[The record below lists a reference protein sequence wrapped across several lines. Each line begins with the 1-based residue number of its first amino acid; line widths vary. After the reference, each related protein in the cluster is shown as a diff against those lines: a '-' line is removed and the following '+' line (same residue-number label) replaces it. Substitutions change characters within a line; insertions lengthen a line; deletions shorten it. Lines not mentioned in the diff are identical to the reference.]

1 MKVKKRNGELED
13 FSAEKLNEVV
23 VWACKDL
30 EANPSDIVMNA
41 KLQLYNGIKT
51 SKIHEVLINSSANLI
66 NIKNSD
72 YQWSTSRLLSF
83 FTRKQLFDVFKDED
97 MPSIEEVFDKNVKLG
112 FYDPQIIKKFTE
124 DELEQIEGI
133 INHSN
138 DNLLTYASYKK
149 MLDSYVVKNRVTGY
163 TYETPQY
170 SFIVIA
176 MTLENTVEGIR
187 NLYNS
192 LVNKSI
198 SFPTPIMAGVRTNSK
213 QYASCVLIDSG
224 DDLDS
229 IYASA
234 HAIGRFVSRK
244 AGIGLNFGRWRAL
257 GSSIRKGE
265 VFHTGV
271 IPFLRLMQSSVKS
284 CSQGGVRDGSAT
296 TNYPIWH
303 PEVSDLLVLKNN
315 KGTDDNRVKNLDYS
329 VQLTGFF
336 LKRMLKNEKI
346 SLFSTS
352 DAPELI
358 ELWGLP
364 EFDEVYLKYEA
375 NKKVKRTEVDGQELL
390 LSIATERLNTGRLYI
405 SFIDNVNATNQF
417 KEKINMTNL
426 CLVGT
431 DRVVTNEGYLKAEDL
446 YNLNKPLTYFDGNKA
461 VEGSEMKLREE
472 NVDVY
477 KVTLENGLEH
487 TITDYH
493 SLPILTDRN
502 KIIKTPLKDLKIGDK
517 IAIQVNKG
525 IFGNKSMEDE
535 AFLLGLY
542 QSDGTQTE
550 KDIMIDVWENDF
562 DLLDEIKERFD
573 RVHYKYGCDKIEATN
588 QTGNTKKY
596 KNVNPSNF
604 HDCTVAFS
612 KVKKK
617 RLASRTLKKSLSFE
631 KGYIPKWIWESDEK
645 TQWQYVR
652 GLMYAD
658 GSANISKGK
667 GDPIYISYVDINED
681 FCKELQILF
690 NNLGLQSSIRVLREA
705 GKRLLPDGKG
715 GQKYYNCKKI
725 YRLLIG
731 NKNSAKELEKNTQ
744 FLSRKGVVLEDKV
757 YRDNSKKA
765 YKILSIDYVGK
776 EDVYCPTIFTTDHI
790 FISNGFK
797 TFNCVE
803 ICEPTSPIKDV
814 NSDEGEIALCNLGGL
829 NLGSLKGRDT
839 FHLMEKPLRD
849 IVRALD
855 TVIDIQ
861 EYPVKAAEKQLKRR
875 SIGVGVTNFAYWM
888 AKNGLK
894 YEDEEALPLID
905 ELFEHFQ
912 YYLIKASMELAKE
925 RGACEWFDKTKY
937 AQGIMPFDNVNEEVK
952 KLTERPLTLDWN
964 WLREE
969 VKTHGMRNS
978 VLSAQMPVE
987 SSSMVNNSTN
997 GIEPP
1002 RELVTVKTNKS
1013 GASTIMV
1020 VPEGKKLASKYTLA
1034 WDIRDN
1040 SCVNKITAVIQ
1051 KWLDQAISVNHYY
1064 NPTLFEGNQI
1074 PAKVIIKDIVEFY
1087 KLGGK
1092 NLYYANTLDAIEVET
1107 EDCESCKL

>member
-23 VWACKDL
+23 MWACKDL

-51 SKIHEVLINSSANLI
+51 SKIHEVLVNSSANLI

-83 FTRKQLFDVFKDED
+83 FTRKQLFGVFKDED
-97 MPSIEEVFDKNVKLG
+97 MPSIKEVFNNNVKLG
-112 FYDPQIIKKFTE
+112 FYDPEIIKKFTK

-133 INHSN
+133 IDHSN

-149 MLDSYVVKNRVTGY
+149 MLDSYIVKNRVTGY
-163 TYETPQY
+163 VYETPQY

-176 MTLENTVEGIR
+176 MTLESTVEGVR

-192 LVNKSI
+192 LVDKSI

-224 DDLDS
+224 DDLES

-257 GSSIRKGE
+257 GSSIRNGE

-271 IPFLRLMQSSVKS
+271 IPFLKLMQSAVKS

-352 DAPELI
+352 DAPGLI
-358 ELWGLP
+358 DVWGLP
-364 EFDEVYLKYEA
+364 EFHELYLKYEA
-375 NKKVKRTEVDGQELL
+375 DKKVKRTEIDGQELL

-405 SFIDNVNATNQF
+405 SFIDNVNSTNQF
-417 KEKINMTNL
+417 KERITMSNL
-426 CLVGT
+426 CQEISLVT
-431 DRVVTNEGYLKAEDL
+431 E
-446 YNLNKPLTYFDGNKA
+446 P
-461 VEGSEMKLREE
+461 
-472 NVDVY
+472 
-477 KVTLENGLEH
+477 
-487 TITDYH
+487 IT
-493 SLPILTDRN
+493 
-502 KIIKTPLKDLKIGDK
+502 
-517 IAIQVNKG
+517 
-525 IFGNKSMEDE
+525 
-535 AFLLGLY
+535 
-542 QSDGTQTE
+542 
-550 KDIMIDVWENDF
+550 
-562 DLLDEIKERFD
+562 
-573 RVHYKYGCDKIEATN
+573 
-588 QTGNTKKY
+588 
-596 KNVNPSNF
+596 
-604 HDCTVAFS
+604 
-612 KVKKK
+612 
-617 RLASRTLKKSLSFE
+617 
-631 KGYIPKWIWESDEK
+631 
-645 TQWQYVR
+645 
-652 GLMYAD
+652 
-658 GSANISKGK
+658 
-667 GDPIYISYVDINED
+667 
-681 FCKELQILF
+681 
-690 NNLGLQSSIRVLREA
+690 
-705 GKRLLPDGKG
+705 
-715 GQKYYNCKKI
+715 
-725 YRLLIG
+725 
-731 NKNSAKELEKNTQ
+731 
-744 FLSRKGVVLEDKV
+744 
-757 YRDNSKKA
+757 
-765 YKILSIDYVGK
+765 
-776 EDVYCPTIFTTDHI
+776 
-790 FISNGFK
+790 
-797 TFNCVE
+797 
-803 ICEPTSPIKDV
+803 DV

-829 NLGSLKGRDT
+829 NLGLLKGRET

-888 AKNGLK
+888 AKNGLS
-894 YEDEEALPLID
+894 YEDEKALPLID

-925 RGACEWFDKTKY
+925 RGACEWFGKTLY
-937 AQGIMPFDNVNEEVK
+937 SEGVMPFDNINDEVK
-952 KLTERPLTLDWN
+952 RLVDRPLTLDWD
-964 WLREE
+964 WLREQ
-969 VKTHGMRNS
+969 VKMYGMRNS

-1013 GASTIMV
+1013 GASTVMV
-1020 VPEGKKLASKYTLA
+1020 VPEAKKLASKYTLS
-1034 WDIRDN
+1034 WDITDN
-1040 SCVNKITAVIQ
+1040 SSINKIVAVIQ

-1092 NLYYANTLDAIEVET
+1092 NLYYANTLDAIEVEV

>member
-23 VWACKDL
+23 MWACKDL

-51 SKIHEVLINSSANLI
+51 SKIHEVLVNSSANLI

-83 FTRKQLFDVFKDED
+83 FTRKQLFGVFKDED
-97 MPSIEEVFDKNVKLG
+97 MPSIKEVFRKNVKLG

-124 DELEQIEGI
+124 SELEQIEKVV
-133 INHSN
+133 NHSN

-163 TYETPQY
+163 VYETPQY

-176 MTLENTVEGIR
+176 MTLENTVEGVK
-187 NLYNS
+187 NLYES

-224 DDLDS
+224 DDLES

-257 GSSIRKGE
+257 GSSIRNGE

-271 IPFLRLMQSSVKS
+271 IPFLKLMQSSVKS

-315 KGTDDNRVKNLDYS
+315 KGTDDNRVKNLDYC

-364 EFDEVYLKYEA
+364 EFDEAYLKYEA
-375 NKKVKRTEVDGQELL
+375 DKKVKRVEVDGQELL

-417 KEKINMTNL
+417 KCKINMTNL
-426 CLVGT
+426 C
-431 DRVVTNEGYLKAEDL
+431 
-446 YNLNKPLTYFDGNKA
+446 
-461 VEGSEMKLREE
+461 
-472 NVDVY
+472 
-477 KVTLENGLEH
+477 
-487 TITDYH
+487 
-493 SLPILTDRN
+493 
-502 KIIKTPLKDLKIGDK
+502 
-517 IAIQVNKG
+517 
-525 IFGNKSMEDE
+525 
-535 AFLLGLY
+535 
-542 QSDGTQTE
+542 
-550 KDIMIDVWENDF
+550 
-562 DLLDEIKERFD
+562 
-573 RVHYKYGCDKIEATN
+573 
-588 QTGNTKKY
+588 
-596 KNVNPSNF
+596 
-604 HDCTVAFS
+604 
-612 KVKKK
+612 
-617 RLASRTLKKSLSFE
+617 
-631 KGYIPKWIWESDEK
+631 
-645 TQWQYVR
+645 
-652 GLMYAD
+652 
-658 GSANISKGK
+658 
-667 GDPIYISYVDINED
+667 
-681 FCKELQILF
+681 
-690 NNLGLQSSIRVLREA
+690 
-705 GKRLLPDGKG
+705 
-715 GQKYYNCKKI
+715 
-725 YRLLIG
+725 
-731 NKNSAKELEKNTQ
+731 
-744 FLSRKGVVLEDKV
+744 
-757 YRDNSKKA
+757 
-765 YKILSIDYVGK
+765 
-776 EDVYCPTIFTTDHI
+776 
-790 FISNGFK
+790 
-797 TFNCVE
+797 VE
-803 ICEPTSPIKDV
+803 ITEPTTPITDV

-829 NLGSLKGRDT
+829 NLGILKGRDT

-855 TVIDIQ
+855 TVIEIQ

-925 RGACEWFDKTKY
+925 RGACEWFNKTKY
-937 AQGIMPFDNVNEEVK
+937 AEGVMPFDNINEEAKNLVK
-952 KLTERPLTLDWN
+952 RPLTLDWD
-964 WLREE
+964 WLREQ
-969 VKTHGMRNS
+969 VKLYGMRNS

-987 SSSMVNNSTN
+987 SSSMVTNSTN
-997 GIEPP
+997 GLEAP

-1013 GASTIMV
+1013 GASTVMV

-1034 WDIRDN
+1034 WDIVDN
-1040 SCVNKITAVIQ
+1040 SCINKIVSVVQ
-1051 KWLDQAISVNHYY
+1051 KYLDQAISVNHYY

-1092 NLYYANTLDAIEVET
+1092 NLYYANTLDAIEIEV

>member
-23 VWACKDL
+23 MWACKDL

-51 SKIHEVLINSSANLI
+51 SKIHEVLVNSSANLI

-83 FTRKQLFDVFKDED
+83 FTRKQLFGVFKDED
-97 MPSIEEVFDKNVKLG
+97 MPSIKEVFRKNVKLG
-112 FYDPQIIKKFTE
+112 FYDPQIIKKFTD
-124 DELEQIEGI
+124 DELEQIEKI
-133 INHSN
+133 VNHSN

-163 TYETPQY
+163 IYETPQY
-170 SFIVIA
+170 SFIIIA
-176 MTLENTVEGIR
+176 MTLENTVEGVR
-187 NLYNS
+187 NLYES
-192 LVNKSI
+192 LVNKLI

-224 DDLDS
+224 DDLES

-271 IPFLRLMQSSVKS
+271 IPFLRLTQSAVKS

-296 TNYPIWH
+296 TNFPIWH
-303 PEVSDLLVLKNN
+303 PEISDLLVLKNN
-315 KGTDDNRVKNLDYS
+315 KGTDDNRVKNLDYC

-375 NKKVKRTEVDGQELL
+375 DKKVKRIEVDGQELL

-417 KEKINMTNL
+417 KCKINMTNL
-426 CLVGT
+426 C
-431 DRVVTNEGYLKAEDL
+431 
-446 YNLNKPLTYFDGNKA
+446 
-461 VEGSEMKLREE
+461 
-472 NVDVY
+472 
-477 KVTLENGLEH
+477 
-487 TITDYH
+487 
-493 SLPILTDRN
+493 
-502 KIIKTPLKDLKIGDK
+502 
-517 IAIQVNKG
+517 
-525 IFGNKSMEDE
+525 
-535 AFLLGLY
+535 
-542 QSDGTQTE
+542 
-550 KDIMIDVWENDF
+550 
-562 DLLDEIKERFD
+562 
-573 RVHYKYGCDKIEATN
+573 
-588 QTGNTKKY
+588 
-596 KNVNPSNF
+596 
-604 HDCTVAFS
+604 
-612 KVKKK
+612 
-617 RLASRTLKKSLSFE
+617 
-631 KGYIPKWIWESDEK
+631 
-645 TQWQYVR
+645 
-652 GLMYAD
+652 
-658 GSANISKGK
+658 
-667 GDPIYISYVDINED
+667 
-681 FCKELQILF
+681 
-690 NNLGLQSSIRVLREA
+690 
-705 GKRLLPDGKG
+705 
-715 GQKYYNCKKI
+715 
-725 YRLLIG
+725 
-731 NKNSAKELEKNTQ
+731 
-744 FLSRKGVVLEDKV
+744 
-757 YRDNSKKA
+757 
-765 YKILSIDYVGK
+765 
-776 EDVYCPTIFTTDHI
+776 
-790 FISNGFK
+790 
-797 TFNCVE
+797 VE
-803 ICEPTSPIKDV
+803 ITEPTTPFTDV
-814 NSDEGEIALCNLGGL
+814 NSEEGEIALCNLGGL
-829 NLGSLKGRDT
+829 NLGILKGRDT
-839 FHLMEKPLRD
+839 FHLIEKPLRD

-855 TVIDIQ
+855 TVVEIQ

-925 RGACEWFDKTKY
+925 RGACEWFNKTKY
-937 AQGIMPFDNVNEEVK
+937 AEGVMPFDNINEEVK
-952 KLTERPLTLDWN
+952 NLVKRPLTLDWD
-964 WLREE
+964 WLREQ
-969 VKTHGMRNS
+969 VKLHGMRNS

-987 SSSMVNNSTN
+987 SSSMVTNSTN
-997 GIEPP
+997 GLEAP

-1013 GASTIMV
+1013 GASTVMV

-1034 WDIRDN
+1034 WDIVDN
-1040 SCVNKITAVIQ
+1040 SCINKIVSVVQ
-1051 KWLDQAISVNHYY
+1051 KYLDQAISVNHYY

-1092 NLYYANTLDAIEVET
+1092 NLYYANTLDAIEIEV

>member
-23 VWACKDL
+23 MWACKDL

-51 SKIHEVLINSSANLI
+51 SKIHEVLVNSSANLI

-83 FTRKQLFDVFKDED
+83 FTRKQLFGVFKDED
-97 MPSIEEVFDKNVKLG
+97 MPSIKEVFRKNVKLG
-112 FYDPQIIKKFTE
+112 FYDPQIIKKFTD
-124 DELEQIEGI
+124 DELEQIEKI
-133 INHSN
+133 VNHSN

-163 TYETPQY
+163 IYETPQY
-170 SFIVIA
+170 SFIIIA
-176 MTLENTVEGIR
+176 MTLENTVEGVR
-187 NLYNS
+187 NLYES
-192 LVNKSI
+192 LVNKFI

-224 DDLDS
+224 DDLES

-271 IPFLRLMQSSVKS
+271 IPFLRLTQSAVKS

-296 TNYPIWH
+296 TNFPIWH
-303 PEVSDLLVLKNN
+303 PEISDLLVLKNN
-315 KGTDDNRVKNLDYS
+315 KGTDDNRVKNLDYC

-375 NKKVKRTEVDGQELL
+375 DKKVKRIEVDGQELL

-417 KEKINMTNL
+417 KCKINMTNL
-426 CLVGT
+426 C
-431 DRVVTNEGYLKAEDL
+431 
-446 YNLNKPLTYFDGNKA
+446 
-461 VEGSEMKLREE
+461 
-472 NVDVY
+472 
-477 KVTLENGLEH
+477 
-487 TITDYH
+487 
-493 SLPILTDRN
+493 
-502 KIIKTPLKDLKIGDK
+502 
-517 IAIQVNKG
+517 
-525 IFGNKSMEDE
+525 
-535 AFLLGLY
+535 
-542 QSDGTQTE
+542 
-550 KDIMIDVWENDF
+550 
-562 DLLDEIKERFD
+562 
-573 RVHYKYGCDKIEATN
+573 
-588 QTGNTKKY
+588 
-596 KNVNPSNF
+596 
-604 HDCTVAFS
+604 
-612 KVKKK
+612 
-617 RLASRTLKKSLSFE
+617 
-631 KGYIPKWIWESDEK
+631 
-645 TQWQYVR
+645 
-652 GLMYAD
+652 
-658 GSANISKGK
+658 
-667 GDPIYISYVDINED
+667 
-681 FCKELQILF
+681 
-690 NNLGLQSSIRVLREA
+690 
-705 GKRLLPDGKG
+705 
-715 GQKYYNCKKI
+715 
-725 YRLLIG
+725 
-731 NKNSAKELEKNTQ
+731 
-744 FLSRKGVVLEDKV
+744 
-757 YRDNSKKA
+757 
-765 YKILSIDYVGK
+765 
-776 EDVYCPTIFTTDHI
+776 
-790 FISNGFK
+790 
-797 TFNCVE
+797 VE
-803 ICEPTSPIKDV
+803 ITEPTTPFTDV
-814 NSDEGEIALCNLGGL
+814 NSEEGEIALCNLGGL
-829 NLGSLKGRDT
+829 NLGILKGRDT
-839 FHLMEKPLRD
+839 FHLIEKPLRD

-855 TVIDIQ
+855 TVVEIQ

-925 RGACEWFDKTKY
+925 RGACEWFNKTKY
-937 AQGIMPFDNVNEEVK
+937 AEGVMPFDNINEEVK
-952 KLTERPLTLDWN
+952 NLVKRPLTLDWD
-964 WLREE
+964 WLREQ
-969 VKTHGMRNS
+969 VKLHGMRNS

-987 SSSMVNNSTN
+987 SSSMVTNSTN
-997 GIEPP
+997 GLEAP
-1002 RELVTVKTNKS
+1002 RELVTIKTNKS
-1013 GASTIMV
+1013 GASTVMV

-1034 WDIRDN
+1034 WDIVDN
-1040 SCVNKITAVIQ
+1040 SCINKIVSVVQ
-1051 KWLDQAISVNHYY
+1051 KYLDHAISVNHYY

-1092 NLYYANTLDAIEVET
+1092 NLYYANTLDAIEIEV

>member
-23 VWACKDL
+23 MWACKDL

-51 SKIHEVLINSSANLI
+51 SKIHEVLVNSSANLI

-83 FTRKQLFDVFKDED
+83 FTRKQLFGVFKDED
-97 MPSIEEVFDKNVKLG
+97 MPSIKEVFRKNVKLG
-112 FYDPQIIKKFTE
+112 FYDPQIIKKFTD
-124 DELEQIEGI
+124 DELEQIEKI
-133 INHSN
+133 INHGN

-163 TYETPQY
+163 IYETPQY
-170 SFIVIA
+170 SFIIIA
-176 MTLENTVEGIR
+176 MTLENTVEGVR
-187 NLYNS
+187 NLYES
-192 LVNKSI
+192 LVNKLI

-224 DDLDS
+224 DDLES

-271 IPFLRLMQSSVKS
+271 IPFLRLTQSAVKS

-296 TNYPIWH
+296 TNFPIWH
-303 PEVSDLLVLKNN
+303 PEISDLLVLKNN
-315 KGTDDNRVKNLDYS
+315 KGTDDNRVKNLDYC

-375 NKKVKRTEVDGQELL
+375 DKKVKRIEVDGQELL

-417 KEKINMTNL
+417 KCKINMTNL
-426 CLVGT
+426 C
-431 DRVVTNEGYLKAEDL
+431 
-446 YNLNKPLTYFDGNKA
+446 
-461 VEGSEMKLREE
+461 
-472 NVDVY
+472 
-477 KVTLENGLEH
+477 
-487 TITDYH
+487 
-493 SLPILTDRN
+493 
-502 KIIKTPLKDLKIGDK
+502 
-517 IAIQVNKG
+517 
-525 IFGNKSMEDE
+525 
-535 AFLLGLY
+535 
-542 QSDGTQTE
+542 
-550 KDIMIDVWENDF
+550 
-562 DLLDEIKERFD
+562 
-573 RVHYKYGCDKIEATN
+573 
-588 QTGNTKKY
+588 
-596 KNVNPSNF
+596 
-604 HDCTVAFS
+604 
-612 KVKKK
+612 
-617 RLASRTLKKSLSFE
+617 
-631 KGYIPKWIWESDEK
+631 
-645 TQWQYVR
+645 
-652 GLMYAD
+652 
-658 GSANISKGK
+658 
-667 GDPIYISYVDINED
+667 
-681 FCKELQILF
+681 
-690 NNLGLQSSIRVLREA
+690 
-705 GKRLLPDGKG
+705 
-715 GQKYYNCKKI
+715 
-725 YRLLIG
+725 
-731 NKNSAKELEKNTQ
+731 
-744 FLSRKGVVLEDKV
+744 
-757 YRDNSKKA
+757 
-765 YKILSIDYVGK
+765 
-776 EDVYCPTIFTTDHI
+776 
-790 FISNGFK
+790 
-797 TFNCVE
+797 VE
-803 ICEPTSPIKDV
+803 ITEPTTPFTDV
-814 NSDEGEIALCNLGGL
+814 NSEEGEIALCNLGGL
-829 NLGSLKGRDT
+829 NLGILKGRDT
-839 FHLMEKPLRD
+839 FHLIEKPLRD

-855 TVIDIQ
+855 TVVEIQ

-925 RGACEWFDKTKY
+925 RGACEWFNKTKY
-937 AQGIMPFDNVNEEVK
+937 AEGVMPFDNINEEVK
-952 KLTERPLTLDWN
+952 NLVKRPLTLDWD
-964 WLREE
+964 WLRKQ
-969 VKTHGMRNS
+969 VKLHGMRNS

-987 SSSMVNNSTN
+987 SSSMVTNSTN
-997 GIEPP
+997 GLEAP

-1013 GASTIMV
+1013 GASTVMV

-1034 WDIRDN
+1034 WDIVDN
-1040 SCVNKITAVIQ
+1040 SCINKIVSVVQ
-1051 KWLDQAISVNHYY
+1051 KYLDQAISVNHYY

-1092 NLYYANTLDAIEVET
+1092 NLYYANTLDAIEIEV

>member
-23 VWACKDL
+23 MWACKDL

-51 SKIHEVLINSSANLI
+51 SKIHEVLVNSSANLI

-83 FTRKQLFDVFKDED
+83 FTRKQLFGVFKDED
-97 MPSIEEVFDKNVKLG
+97 MPSIKEVFRKNVKLG
-112 FYDPQIIKKFTE
+112 FYDPQIIKKFTD
-124 DELEQIEGI
+124 DELEQIEKI
-133 INHSN
+133 INHGN

-163 TYETPQY
+163 IYETPQY
-170 SFIVIA
+170 SFIIIA
-176 MTLENTVEGIR
+176 MTLENTVEGVR
-187 NLYNS
+187 NLYES
-192 LVNKSI
+192 LVNKLI

-224 DDLDS
+224 DDLES

-271 IPFLRLMQSSVKS
+271 IPFLRLTQSAVKS

-296 TNYPIWH
+296 TNFPIWH
-303 PEVSDLLVLKNN
+303 PEISDLLVLKNN
-315 KGTDDNRVKNLDYS
+315 KGTDDNRVKNLDYC

-375 NKKVKRTEVDGQELL
+375 DKKVKRIEVDGQELL

-417 KEKINMTNL
+417 KCKINMTNL
-426 CLVGT
+426 C
-431 DRVVTNEGYLKAEDL
+431 
-446 YNLNKPLTYFDGNKA
+446 
-461 VEGSEMKLREE
+461 
-472 NVDVY
+472 
-477 KVTLENGLEH
+477 
-487 TITDYH
+487 
-493 SLPILTDRN
+493 
-502 KIIKTPLKDLKIGDK
+502 
-517 IAIQVNKG
+517 
-525 IFGNKSMEDE
+525 
-535 AFLLGLY
+535 
-542 QSDGTQTE
+542 
-550 KDIMIDVWENDF
+550 
-562 DLLDEIKERFD
+562 
-573 RVHYKYGCDKIEATN
+573 
-588 QTGNTKKY
+588 
-596 KNVNPSNF
+596 
-604 HDCTVAFS
+604 
-612 KVKKK
+612 
-617 RLASRTLKKSLSFE
+617 
-631 KGYIPKWIWESDEK
+631 
-645 TQWQYVR
+645 
-652 GLMYAD
+652 
-658 GSANISKGK
+658 
-667 GDPIYISYVDINED
+667 
-681 FCKELQILF
+681 
-690 NNLGLQSSIRVLREA
+690 
-705 GKRLLPDGKG
+705 
-715 GQKYYNCKKI
+715 
-725 YRLLIG
+725 
-731 NKNSAKELEKNTQ
+731 
-744 FLSRKGVVLEDKV
+744 
-757 YRDNSKKA
+757 
-765 YKILSIDYVGK
+765 
-776 EDVYCPTIFTTDHI
+776 
-790 FISNGFK
+790 
-797 TFNCVE
+797 VE
-803 ICEPTSPIKDV
+803 ITEPTTPFTDV
-814 NSDEGEIALCNLGGL
+814 NSEEGEIALCNLGGL
-829 NLGSLKGRDT
+829 NLGILKGRDT
-839 FHLMEKPLRD
+839 FHLIEKPLRD

-855 TVIDIQ
+855 TVVEIQ

-925 RGACEWFDKTKY
+925 RGACEWFNKTKY
-937 AQGIMPFDNVNEEVK
+937 AEGVMPFDNINEEVK
-952 KLTERPLTLDWN
+952 NLVKRPLTLDWD
-964 WLREE
+964 WLRKQ
-969 VKTHGMRNS
+969 VKLHGMRNS

-987 SSSMVNNSTN
+987 SSSMVTNSTN
-997 GIEPP
+997 GLEAP
-1002 RELVTVKTNKS
+1002 RELVTIKTNKS
-1013 GASTIMV
+1013 GASTVMV

-1034 WDIRDN
+1034 WDIVDN
-1040 SCVNKITAVIQ
+1040 SCINKIVSVVQ
-1051 KWLDQAISVNHYY
+1051 KYLDQAISVNHYY

-1092 NLYYANTLDAIEVET
+1092 NLYYANT
-1107 EDCESCKL
+1107 

>member
-23 VWACKDL
+23 MWACKDL

-51 SKIHEVLINSSANLI
+51 SKIHEVLVNSSANLI

-83 FTRKQLFDVFKDED
+83 FTRKQLFGVFKDED
-97 MPSIEEVFDKNVKLG
+97 MPSIKEVFRKNVKLG
-112 FYDPQIIKKFTE
+112 FYDPQIIKKFTD
-124 DELEQIEGI
+124 DELEQIEKI
-133 INHSN
+133 VNHSN

-163 TYETPQY
+163 IYETPQY
-170 SFIVIA
+170 SFIIIA
-176 MTLENTVEGIR
+176 MTLENTVEGVR
-187 NLYNS
+187 NLYES
-192 LVNKSI
+192 LVNKFI

-224 DDLDS
+224 DDLES

-271 IPFLRLMQSSVKS
+271 IPFLRLTQSAVKS

-296 TNYPIWH
+296 TNFPIWH
-303 PEVSDLLVLKNN
+303 PEISDLLVLKNN
-315 KGTDDNRVKNLDYS
+315 KGTDDNRVKNLDYC

-375 NKKVKRTEVDGQELL
+375 DKKVKRIEVDGQELL

-417 KEKINMTNL
+417 KCKINMTNL
-426 CLVGT
+426 C
-431 DRVVTNEGYLKAEDL
+431 
-446 YNLNKPLTYFDGNKA
+446 
-461 VEGSEMKLREE
+461 
-472 NVDVY
+472 
-477 KVTLENGLEH
+477 
-487 TITDYH
+487 
-493 SLPILTDRN
+493 
-502 KIIKTPLKDLKIGDK
+502 
-517 IAIQVNKG
+517 
-525 IFGNKSMEDE
+525 
-535 AFLLGLY
+535 
-542 QSDGTQTE
+542 
-550 KDIMIDVWENDF
+550 
-562 DLLDEIKERFD
+562 
-573 RVHYKYGCDKIEATN
+573 
-588 QTGNTKKY
+588 
-596 KNVNPSNF
+596 
-604 HDCTVAFS
+604 
-612 KVKKK
+612 
-617 RLASRTLKKSLSFE
+617 
-631 KGYIPKWIWESDEK
+631 
-645 TQWQYVR
+645 
-652 GLMYAD
+652 
-658 GSANISKGK
+658 
-667 GDPIYISYVDINED
+667 
-681 FCKELQILF
+681 
-690 NNLGLQSSIRVLREA
+690 
-705 GKRLLPDGKG
+705 
-715 GQKYYNCKKI
+715 
-725 YRLLIG
+725 
-731 NKNSAKELEKNTQ
+731 
-744 FLSRKGVVLEDKV
+744 
-757 YRDNSKKA
+757 
-765 YKILSIDYVGK
+765 
-776 EDVYCPTIFTTDHI
+776 
-790 FISNGFK
+790 
-797 TFNCVE
+797 VE
-803 ICEPTSPIKDV
+803 ITEPTTPFTDV
-814 NSDEGEIALCNLGGL
+814 NSEEGEIALCNLGGL
-829 NLGSLKGRDT
+829 NLGILKGRDT
-839 FHLMEKPLRD
+839 FHLIEKPLRD

-855 TVIDIQ
+855 TVVEIQ

-925 RGACEWFDKTKY
+925 RGACEWFNKTKY
-937 AQGIMPFDNVNEEVK
+937 AEGIMPFDNINEEVK
-952 KLTERPLTLDWN
+952 NLVKRPLTLDWD
-964 WLREE
+964 WLREQ
-969 VKTHGMRNS
+969 VKLHGMRNS

-987 SSSMVNNSTN
+987 SSSMVTNSTN
-997 GIEPP
+997 GLEAP
-1002 RELVTVKTNKS
+1002 RELVTIKTNKS
-1013 GASTIMV
+1013 GASTVMV

-1034 WDIRDN
+1034 WDIVDN
-1040 SCVNKITAVIQ
+1040 SCINKIVSVVQ
-1051 KWLDQAISVNHYY
+1051 KYLDQAISVNHYY

-1092 NLYYANTLDAIEVET
+1092 NLYYANTLDAIEIEV

>member
-23 VWACKDL
+23 MWACKDL

-83 FTRKQLFDVFKDED
+83 FTRKQLFGVFKDED
-97 MPSIEEVFDKNVKLG
+97 MPSIKDVFRKNVKLG

-124 DELEQIEGI
+124 NELEQIEKI

-163 TYETPQY
+163 VYETPQY

-176 MTLENTVEGIR
+176 MTLENTVEGVR
-187 NLYNS
+187 NLYES

-224 DDLDS
+224 DDLES

-257 GSSIRKGE
+257 GSSIRNGE

-271 IPFLRLMQSSVKS
+271 IPFLKLMQSAVKS

-303 PEVSDLLVLKNN
+303 PEVTDLLVLKNN
-315 KGTDDNRVKNLDYS
+315 KGTDDNRVKNLDYC

-364 EFDEVYLKYEA
+364 EFDEAYLKYEA
-375 NKKVKRTEVDGQELL
+375 DKKVKRTEIDGQELL

-417 KEKINMTNL
+417 KSKINMTNL
-426 CLVGT
+426 C
-431 DRVVTNEGYLKAEDL
+431 
-446 YNLNKPLTYFDGNKA
+446 
-461 VEGSEMKLREE
+461 
-472 NVDVY
+472 
-477 KVTLENGLEH
+477 
-487 TITDYH
+487 
-493 SLPILTDRN
+493 
-502 KIIKTPLKDLKIGDK
+502 
-517 IAIQVNKG
+517 
-525 IFGNKSMEDE
+525 
-535 AFLLGLY
+535 
-542 QSDGTQTE
+542 
-550 KDIMIDVWENDF
+550 
-562 DLLDEIKERFD
+562 
-573 RVHYKYGCDKIEATN
+573 
-588 QTGNTKKY
+588 
-596 KNVNPSNF
+596 
-604 HDCTVAFS
+604 
-612 KVKKK
+612 
-617 RLASRTLKKSLSFE
+617 
-631 KGYIPKWIWESDEK
+631 
-645 TQWQYVR
+645 
-652 GLMYAD
+652 
-658 GSANISKGK
+658 
-667 GDPIYISYVDINED
+667 
-681 FCKELQILF
+681 
-690 NNLGLQSSIRVLREA
+690 
-705 GKRLLPDGKG
+705 
-715 GQKYYNCKKI
+715 
-725 YRLLIG
+725 
-731 NKNSAKELEKNTQ
+731 
-744 FLSRKGVVLEDKV
+744 
-757 YRDNSKKA
+757 
-765 YKILSIDYVGK
+765 
-776 EDVYCPTIFTTDHI
+776 
-790 FISNGFK
+790 
-797 TFNCVE
+797 VE
-803 ICEPTSPIKDV
+803 ISLVTEPITDV

-829 NLGSLKGRDT
+829 NLGILKGRDT
-839 FHLMEKPLRD
+839 FHLMEKPLKD

-855 TVIDIQ
+855 TVIEIQ

-925 RGACEWFDKTKY
+925 RGACEWFNKTKY
-937 AQGIMPFDNVNEEVK
+937 AEGVMPFDNVNEEVK
-952 KLTERPLTLDWN
+952 NLVKRPLTLDWD
-964 WLREE
+964 WLREQ
-969 VKTHGMRNS
+969 VKLHGMRNS

-1013 GASTIMV
+1013 GASTTMV
-1020 VPEGKKLASKYTLA
+1020 VPEGKKLANKYTLA
-1034 WDIRDN
+1034 WDIIDN
-1040 SCVNKITAVIQ
+1040 SSVNKIVAVIQ
-1051 KWLDQAISVNHYY
+1051 KYLDQAISVNHYY

-1092 NLYYANTLDAIEVET
+1092 NLYYANTLDAIEVEA

>member
-23 VWACKDL
+23 MWACKDL

-51 SKIHEVLINSSANLI
+51 SKIHEVLVNSSANLI

-83 FTRKQLFDVFKDED
+83 FTRKQLFGVFKDED
-97 MPSIEEVFDKNVKLG
+97 MPSIKEVFNNNVKLG
-112 FYDPQIIKKFTE
+112 FYDPKIIKKFTE

-133 INHSN
+133 IDHSN

-163 TYETPQY
+163 VYETPQY

-176 MTLENTVEGIR
+176 MTLENTVEGVR

-192 LVNKSI
+192 LVDKSI

-224 DDLDS
+224 DDLES

-257 GSSIRKGE
+257 GSSIRNGE

-271 IPFLRLMQSSVKS
+271 IPFLKLMQSAVKS

-352 DAPELI
+352 DAPGLI
-358 ELWGLP
+358 DLWGLP
-364 EFDEVYLKYEA
+364 EFDELYLKYETD
-375 NKKVKRTEVDGQELL
+375 KKIKRTEIDGQELL

-405 SFIDNVNATNQF
+405 SFVDNVNATNQF
-417 KEKINMTNL
+417 KERITMSNL
-426 CLVGT
+426 CQEISLV
-431 DRVVTNEGYLKAEDL
+431 
-446 YNLNKPLTYFDGNKA
+446 
-461 VEGSEMKLREE
+461 
-472 NVDVY
+472 
-477 KVTLENGLEH
+477 
-487 TITDYH
+487 
-493 SLPILTDRN
+493 
-502 KIIKTPLKDLKIGDK
+502 
-517 IAIQVNKG
+517 
-525 IFGNKSMEDE
+525 
-535 AFLLGLY
+535 
-542 QSDGTQTE
+542 
-550 KDIMIDVWENDF
+550 
-562 DLLDEIKERFD
+562 
-573 RVHYKYGCDKIEATN
+573 
-588 QTGNTKKY
+588 
-596 KNVNPSNF
+596 
-604 HDCTVAFS
+604 
-612 KVKKK
+612 
-617 RLASRTLKKSLSFE
+617 
-631 KGYIPKWIWESDEK
+631 
-645 TQWQYVR
+645 
-652 GLMYAD
+652 
-658 GSANISKGK
+658 
-667 GDPIYISYVDINED
+667 
-681 FCKELQILF
+681 
-690 NNLGLQSSIRVLREA
+690 
-705 GKRLLPDGKG
+705 
-715 GQKYYNCKKI
+715 
-725 YRLLIG
+725 
-731 NKNSAKELEKNTQ
+731 
-744 FLSRKGVVLEDKV
+744 
-757 YRDNSKKA
+757 
-765 YKILSIDYVGK
+765 
-776 EDVYCPTIFTTDHI
+776 
-790 FISNGFK
+790 
-797 TFNCVE
+797 
-803 ICEPTSPIKDV
+803 TSPITDV

-829 NLGSLKGRDT
+829 NLGLLKGKET

-888 AKNGLK
+888 AKNGLS
-894 YEDEEALPLID
+894 YEDEKALPLID

-925 RGACEWFDKTKY
+925 RGACEWFNKTLY
-937 AQGIMPFDNVNEEVK
+937 SEGVMPFDNINDEVK
-952 KLTERPLTLDWN
+952 RLVDRPLTLDWD
-964 WLREE
+964 WLREQ
-969 VKTHGMRNS
+969 VKTYGMRNS

-1013 GASTIMV
+1013 GASTVMV
-1020 VPEGKKLASKYTLA
+1020 VPEAKKLASKYTLS
-1034 WDIRDN
+1034 WDITDN
-1040 SCVNKITAVIQ
+1040 SSINKIVAVIQ

-1092 NLYYANTLDAIEVET
+1092 NLYYANTLDAIEVEV

>member
-1 MKVKKRNGELED
+1 MKVKKRNGKLED
-13 FSAEKLNEVV
+13 FSPEKLNEVV

-83 FTRKQLFDVFKDED
+83 FTRKQLFGVFKDED

-124 DELEQIEGI
+124 DELEEIENI
-133 INHSN
+133 VNHSN

-149 MLDSYVVKNRVTGY
+149 MIDSYVVKNRVTGY
-163 TYETPQY
+163 VYETPQY

-176 MTLENTVEGIR
+176 MTLENTVEGVR
-187 NLYNS
+187 NIYES
-192 LVNKSI
+192 LVDKSI

-224 DDLDS
+224 DNLES

-244 AGIGLNFGRWRAL
+244 AGIGLNFSRWRAL
-257 GSSIRKGE
+257 GSSIRNGE

-271 IPFLRLMQSSVKS
+271 IPFLKLIQSAVKS

-296 TNYPIWH
+296 TNFPIWH

-315 KGTDDNRVKNLDYS
+315 KGTDDNRVKNLDYC

-364 EFDEVYLKYEA
+364 EFDKVYLKYESD
-375 NKKVKRTEVDGQELL
+375 KKVKRLEIDGQELL
-390 LSIATERLNTGRLYI
+390 LSIVTERLNTGRLYI
-405 SFIDNVNATNQF
+405 SFIDNVNSTNQF
-417 KEKINMTNL
+417 KSKITMTNL
-426 CLVGT
+426 CCEISLV
-431 DRVVTNEGYLKAEDL
+431 
-446 YNLNKPLTYFDGNKA
+446 
-461 VEGSEMKLREE
+461 
-472 NVDVY
+472 
-477 KVTLENGLEH
+477 
-487 TITDYH
+487 
-493 SLPILTDRN
+493 
-502 KIIKTPLKDLKIGDK
+502 
-517 IAIQVNKG
+517 
-525 IFGNKSMEDE
+525 
-535 AFLLGLY
+535 
-542 QSDGTQTE
+542 
-550 KDIMIDVWENDF
+550 
-562 DLLDEIKERFD
+562 
-573 RVHYKYGCDKIEATN
+573 
-588 QTGNTKKY
+588 
-596 KNVNPSNF
+596 
-604 HDCTVAFS
+604 
-612 KVKKK
+612 
-617 RLASRTLKKSLSFE
+617 
-631 KGYIPKWIWESDEK
+631 
-645 TQWQYVR
+645 
-652 GLMYAD
+652 
-658 GSANISKGK
+658 
-667 GDPIYISYVDINED
+667 
-681 FCKELQILF
+681 
-690 NNLGLQSSIRVLREA
+690 
-705 GKRLLPDGKG
+705 
-715 GQKYYNCKKI
+715 
-725 YRLLIG
+725 
-731 NKNSAKELEKNTQ
+731 
-744 FLSRKGVVLEDKV
+744 
-757 YRDNSKKA
+757 
-765 YKILSIDYVGK
+765 
-776 EDVYCPTIFTTDHI
+776 
-790 FISNGFK
+790 
-797 TFNCVE
+797 
-803 ICEPTSPIKDV
+803 TSPITDV

-829 NLGSLKGRDT
+829 NLGVLKGRDT
-839 FHLMEKPLRD
+839 FKLMEKPLRD

-861 EYPVKAAEKQLKRR
+861 EYPVKSAEKQLKRR

-894 YEDEEALPLID
+894 YEDDEALVLID

-925 RGACEWFDKTKY
+925 RGACEWFNKTKY
-937 AQGIMPFDNVNEEVK
+937 SEGIMPFDSVNEEIK
-952 KLTERPLTLDWN
+952 KLVDRPLTLDWD
-964 WLREE
+964 WLREQ
-969 VKTHGMRNS
+969 VKVNGMRNS

-987 SSSMVNNSTN
+987 SSSLVTNSTN
-997 GIEPP
+997 ALEPP
-1002 RELVTVKTNKS
+1002 RELVTIKTNKS
-1013 GASTIMV
+1013 GASTVMV
-1020 VPEGKKLASKYTLA
+1020 LPEAKKLASKYTLA
-1034 WDIRDN
+1034 WDITDN
-1040 SCVNKITAVIQ
+1040 RCINKITGIVQ
-1051 KWLDQAISVNHYY
+1051 KWIDQAISVNHYY

>member
-23 VWACKDL
+23 MWACKDL

-51 SKIHEVLINSSANLI
+51 SKIHEVLVNSSANLI

-83 FTRKQLFDVFKDED
+83 FTRKQLFGVFKDED
-97 MPSIEEVFDKNVKLG
+97 MPSIKEVFRKNVKLG
-112 FYDPQIIKKFTE
+112 FYDPQIIKKFTD
-124 DELEQIEGI
+124 DELEQIEKI
-133 INHSN
+133 VNHSN

-163 TYETPQY
+163 IYETPQY
-170 SFIVIA
+170 SFIIIA
-176 MTLENTVEGIR
+176 MTLENTVEGVR
-187 NLYNS
+187 NLYES
-192 LVNKSI
+192 LVNKFI

-224 DDLDS
+224 DDLES

-271 IPFLRLMQSSVKS
+271 IPFLRLTQSAVKS

-296 TNYPIWH
+296 TNFPIWH
-303 PEVSDLLVLKNN
+303 PEISDLLVLKNN
-315 KGTDDNRVKNLDYS
+315 KGTDDNRVKNLDYC

-375 NKKVKRTEVDGQELL
+375 DKKVKRIEVDGQELL

-417 KEKINMTNL
+417 KCKINMTNL
-426 CLVGT
+426 C
-431 DRVVTNEGYLKAEDL
+431 
-446 YNLNKPLTYFDGNKA
+446 
-461 VEGSEMKLREE
+461 
-472 NVDVY
+472 
-477 KVTLENGLEH
+477 
-487 TITDYH
+487 
-493 SLPILTDRN
+493 
-502 KIIKTPLKDLKIGDK
+502 
-517 IAIQVNKG
+517 
-525 IFGNKSMEDE
+525 
-535 AFLLGLY
+535 
-542 QSDGTQTE
+542 
-550 KDIMIDVWENDF
+550 
-562 DLLDEIKERFD
+562 
-573 RVHYKYGCDKIEATN
+573 
-588 QTGNTKKY
+588 
-596 KNVNPSNF
+596 
-604 HDCTVAFS
+604 
-612 KVKKK
+612 
-617 RLASRTLKKSLSFE
+617 
-631 KGYIPKWIWESDEK
+631 
-645 TQWQYVR
+645 
-652 GLMYAD
+652 
-658 GSANISKGK
+658 
-667 GDPIYISYVDINED
+667 
-681 FCKELQILF
+681 
-690 NNLGLQSSIRVLREA
+690 
-705 GKRLLPDGKG
+705 
-715 GQKYYNCKKI
+715 
-725 YRLLIG
+725 
-731 NKNSAKELEKNTQ
+731 
-744 FLSRKGVVLEDKV
+744 
-757 YRDNSKKA
+757 
-765 YKILSIDYVGK
+765 
-776 EDVYCPTIFTTDHI
+776 
-790 FISNGFK
+790 
-797 TFNCVE
+797 VE
-803 ICEPTSPIKDV
+803 ITEPTTPFTDV
-814 NSDEGEIALCNLGGL
+814 NSEEGEIALCNLGGL
-829 NLGSLKGRDT
+829 NLGILKGRDT
-839 FHLMEKPLRD
+839 FHLIEKPLRD

-855 TVIDIQ
+855 TVVEIQ

-925 RGACEWFDKTKY
+925 RGACEWFNKTKY
-937 AQGIMPFDNVNEEVK
+937 AEGVMPFDNINEEVK
-952 KLTERPLTLDWN
+952 NLVKRPLTLDWD
-964 WLREE
+964 WLREQ
-969 VKTHGMRNS
+969 VKLHGMRNS

-987 SSSMVNNSTN
+987 SSSMVTNSTN
-997 GIEPP
+997 GLEAP

-1013 GASTIMV
+1013 GASTVMV

-1034 WDIRDN
+1034 WDIVDN
-1040 SCVNKITAVIQ
+1040 SCINKIVSVVQ
-1051 KWLDQAISVNHYY
+1051 KYLDQAISVNHYY

-1092 NLYYANTLDAIEVET
+1092 NLYYANTLDAIEIEV

>member
-23 VWACKDL
+23 MWACKDL

-51 SKIHEVLINSSANLI
+51 SKIHEVLVNSSANLI

-83 FTRKQLFDVFKDED
+83 FTRKQLFGVFKDED
-97 MPSIEEVFDKNVKLG
+97 MPSIKEVFRKNVKLG
-112 FYDPQIIKKFTE
+112 FYDPQIIKKFTD
-124 DELEQIEGI
+124 DELEQIEKI
-133 INHSN
+133 VNHSN

-163 TYETPQY
+163 IYETPQY
-170 SFIVIA
+170 SFIIIA
-176 MTLENTVEGIR
+176 MTLENTVEGVR
-187 NLYNS
+187 NLYES
-192 LVNKSI
+192 LVNKFI

-224 DDLDS
+224 DDLES

-271 IPFLRLMQSSVKS
+271 IPFLRLTQSAVKS

-296 TNYPIWH
+296 TNFPIWH
-303 PEVSDLLVLKNN
+303 PEISDLLVLKNN
-315 KGTDDNRVKNLDYS
+315 KGTDDNRVKNLDYC

-375 NKKVKRTEVDGQELL
+375 DKKIKRIEVDGQELL

-417 KEKINMTNL
+417 KCKINMTNL
-426 CLVGT
+426 C
-431 DRVVTNEGYLKAEDL
+431 
-446 YNLNKPLTYFDGNKA
+446 
-461 VEGSEMKLREE
+461 
-472 NVDVY
+472 
-477 KVTLENGLEH
+477 
-487 TITDYH
+487 
-493 SLPILTDRN
+493 
-502 KIIKTPLKDLKIGDK
+502 
-517 IAIQVNKG
+517 
-525 IFGNKSMEDE
+525 
-535 AFLLGLY
+535 
-542 QSDGTQTE
+542 
-550 KDIMIDVWENDF
+550 
-562 DLLDEIKERFD
+562 
-573 RVHYKYGCDKIEATN
+573 
-588 QTGNTKKY
+588 
-596 KNVNPSNF
+596 
-604 HDCTVAFS
+604 
-612 KVKKK
+612 
-617 RLASRTLKKSLSFE
+617 
-631 KGYIPKWIWESDEK
+631 
-645 TQWQYVR
+645 
-652 GLMYAD
+652 
-658 GSANISKGK
+658 
-667 GDPIYISYVDINED
+667 
-681 FCKELQILF
+681 
-690 NNLGLQSSIRVLREA
+690 
-705 GKRLLPDGKG
+705 
-715 GQKYYNCKKI
+715 
-725 YRLLIG
+725 
-731 NKNSAKELEKNTQ
+731 
-744 FLSRKGVVLEDKV
+744 
-757 YRDNSKKA
+757 
-765 YKILSIDYVGK
+765 
-776 EDVYCPTIFTTDHI
+776 
-790 FISNGFK
+790 
-797 TFNCVE
+797 VE
-803 ICEPTSPIKDV
+803 ITEPTTPFTDV
-814 NSDEGEIALCNLGGL
+814 NSEEGEIALCNLGGL
-829 NLGSLKGRDT
+829 NLGILKGRDT
-839 FHLMEKPLRD
+839 FHLIEKPLRD

-855 TVIDIQ
+855 TVVEIQ

-925 RGACEWFDKTKY
+925 RGACEWFNKTKY
-937 AQGIMPFDNVNEEVK
+937 AEGVMPFDNINEEVK
-952 KLTERPLTLDWN
+952 NLVKRPLTLDWD
-964 WLREE
+964 WLREQ
-969 VKTHGMRNS
+969 VKLHGMRNS

-987 SSSMVNNSTN
+987 SSSMVTNSTN
-997 GIEPP
+997 GLEAP

-1013 GASTIMV
+1013 GASTVMV

-1034 WDIRDN
+1034 WDIVDN
-1040 SCVNKITAVIQ
+1040 SCINKIVSVVQ
-1051 KWLDQAISVNHYY
+1051 KYLDQAISVNHYY

-1092 NLYYANTLDAIEVET
+1092 NLYYANTLDAIEIEV

>member
-1 MKVKKRNGELED
+1 MKVKKRNEELED
-13 FSAEKLNEVV
+13 FSAEKLNKVV
-23 VWACKDL
+23 MWACEGL

-51 SKIHEVLINSSANLI
+51 SKIHEVLVNSSANLI

-72 YQWSTSRLLSF
+72 YQWATSRLLSF
-83 FTRKQLFDVFKDED
+83 FTRKQLFGVFKDED

-124 DELEQIEGI
+124 DELEQIEAI
-133 INHSN
+133 VDHSN

-149 MLDSYVVKNRVTGY
+149 MLDSYVVKNRVTNY
-163 TYETPQY
+163 VYETPQY
-170 SFIVIA
+170 SFIVLA
-176 MTLENTVEGIR
+176 MTLENTVEGVR
-187 NLYNS
+187 NIYES

-224 DDLDS
+224 DDLES

-234 HAIGRFVSRK
+234 HAIGRFISRK

-257 GSSIRKGE
+257 GSSIRNGE

-271 IPFLRLMQSSVKS
+271 IPFLKLMQSSVKS

-296 TNYPIWH
+296 TNFPIWH
-303 PEVSDLLVLKNN
+303 PEISDLLVLKNN
-315 KGTDDNRVKNLDYS
+315 KGTDDNRVKNLDYC

-352 DAPELI
+352 DAPKLI

-364 EFDEVYLKYEA
+364 EFDEEYLRYEA
-375 NKKVKRTEVDGQELL
+375 DKKIKRTEVDGQELL

-405 SFIDNVNATNQF
+405 SFIDNVNLTNQF
-417 KEKINMTNL
+417 NEKINMTNL
-426 CLVGT
+426 CT
-431 DRVVTNEGYLKAEDL
+431 E
-446 YNLNKPLTYFDGNKA
+446 
-461 VEGSEMKLREE
+461 
-472 NVDVY
+472 
-477 KVTLENGLEH
+477 VTLVTEP
-487 TITDYH
+487 IT
-493 SLPILTDRN
+493 
-502 KIIKTPLKDLKIGDK
+502 
-517 IAIQVNKG
+517 
-525 IFGNKSMEDE
+525 
-535 AFLLGLY
+535 
-542 QSDGTQTE
+542 
-550 KDIMIDVWENDF
+550 
-562 DLLDEIKERFD
+562 
-573 RVHYKYGCDKIEATN
+573 
-588 QTGNTKKY
+588 
-596 KNVNPSNF
+596 
-604 HDCTVAFS
+604 
-612 KVKKK
+612 
-617 RLASRTLKKSLSFE
+617 
-631 KGYIPKWIWESDEK
+631 
-645 TQWQYVR
+645 
-652 GLMYAD
+652 
-658 GSANISKGK
+658 
-667 GDPIYISYVDINED
+667 
-681 FCKELQILF
+681 
-690 NNLGLQSSIRVLREA
+690 
-705 GKRLLPDGKG
+705 
-715 GQKYYNCKKI
+715 
-725 YRLLIG
+725 
-731 NKNSAKELEKNTQ
+731 
-744 FLSRKGVVLEDKV
+744 
-757 YRDNSKKA
+757 
-765 YKILSIDYVGK
+765 
-776 EDVYCPTIFTTDHI
+776 
-790 FISNGFK
+790 
-797 TFNCVE
+797 
-803 ICEPTSPIKDV
+803 DV

-829 NLGSLKGRDT
+829 NLGILKGRET

-855 TVIDIQ
+855 TVIEIQ

-894 YEDEEALPLID
+894 YEDEKSLVLID

-925 RGACEWFDKTKY
+925 RGACEWFSKTKY
-937 AQGIMPFDNVNEEVK
+937 AEGIMPFDNISEGAKNLVK
-952 KLTERPLTLDWN
+952 RDLTLDWD
-964 WLREE
+964 WLREQ
-969 VKTHGMRNS
+969 VKLHGMRNS

-1013 GASTIMV
+1013 GASTVMV

-1034 WDIRDN
+1034 WDIVDN
-1040 SCVNKITAVIQ
+1040 SCINKIVSVIQ
-1051 KWLDQAISVNHYY
+1051 KYLDQAISVNHYY

-1092 NLYYANTLDAIEVET
+1092 NLYYANTLDAIEVEI

>member
-23 VWACKDL
+23 MWACKDL

-51 SKIHEVLINSSANLI
+51 SKIHEVLVNSSANLI

-83 FTRKQLFDVFKDED
+83 FTRKQLFGVFKDED
-97 MPSIEEVFDKNVKLG
+97 MPSIKEVFRKNVKLG
-112 FYDPQIIKKFTE
+112 FYDPQIIKKFTD
-124 DELEQIEGI
+124 DELEQIEKI
-133 INHSN
+133 VNHSN
-138 DNLLTYASYKK
+138 YNLLTYASYKN
-149 MLDSYVVKNRVTGY
+149 MLDSYVVKNRVTVY
-163 TYETPQY
+163 IYETPQY
-170 SFIVIA
+170 SFIIIA
-176 MTLENTVEGIR
+176 MTLENTVEGVR
-187 NLYNS
+187 NLYES
-192 LVNKSI
+192 LVNKFI

-224 DDLDS
+224 DDLES

-271 IPFLRLMQSSVKS
+271 IPFLRLTQSAVKS

-296 TNYPIWH
+296 TNFPIWH
-303 PEVSDLLVLKNN
+303 PEISDLLVLKNN
-315 KGTDDNRVKNLDYS
+315 KGTDDNRVKNLDYC

-375 NKKVKRTEVDGQELL
+375 DKKVKRIEVDGQELL

-417 KEKINMTNL
+417 KCKINMTNL
-426 CLVGT
+426 C
-431 DRVVTNEGYLKAEDL
+431 
-446 YNLNKPLTYFDGNKA
+446 
-461 VEGSEMKLREE
+461 
-472 NVDVY
+472 
-477 KVTLENGLEH
+477 
-487 TITDYH
+487 
-493 SLPILTDRN
+493 
-502 KIIKTPLKDLKIGDK
+502 
-517 IAIQVNKG
+517 
-525 IFGNKSMEDE
+525 
-535 AFLLGLY
+535 
-542 QSDGTQTE
+542 
-550 KDIMIDVWENDF
+550 
-562 DLLDEIKERFD
+562 
-573 RVHYKYGCDKIEATN
+573 
-588 QTGNTKKY
+588 
-596 KNVNPSNF
+596 
-604 HDCTVAFS
+604 
-612 KVKKK
+612 
-617 RLASRTLKKSLSFE
+617 
-631 KGYIPKWIWESDEK
+631 
-645 TQWQYVR
+645 
-652 GLMYAD
+652 
-658 GSANISKGK
+658 
-667 GDPIYISYVDINED
+667 
-681 FCKELQILF
+681 
-690 NNLGLQSSIRVLREA
+690 
-705 GKRLLPDGKG
+705 
-715 GQKYYNCKKI
+715 
-725 YRLLIG
+725 
-731 NKNSAKELEKNTQ
+731 
-744 FLSRKGVVLEDKV
+744 
-757 YRDNSKKA
+757 
-765 YKILSIDYVGK
+765 
-776 EDVYCPTIFTTDHI
+776 
-790 FISNGFK
+790 
-797 TFNCVE
+797 VE
-803 ICEPTSPIKDV
+803 ITEPTTPFTDV
-814 NSDEGEIALCNLGGL
+814 NSEEGEIALCNLGGL
-829 NLGSLKGRDT
+829 NLGILKGRDT
-839 FHLMEKPLRD
+839 FHLIEKPLRD

-855 TVIDIQ
+855 TVVEIQ

-925 RGACEWFDKTKY
+925 RGVCEWFNKTKY
-937 AQGIMPFDNVNEEVK
+937 AEGVMPFDNINEEVK
-952 KLTERPLTLDWN
+952 NLVKRPLTLDWD
-964 WLREE
+964 WLREQ
-969 VKTHGMRNS
+969 VKLHGMRNS

-987 SSSMVNNSTN
+987 SSSMVTNSTN
-997 GIEPP
+997 GLEAP

-1013 GASTIMV
+1013 GASTVMV

-1034 WDIRDN
+1034 WDIVDN
-1040 SCVNKITAVIQ
+1040 SCINKIVSVVQ
-1051 KWLDQAISVNHYY
+1051 KYLDQAISVNHYY

-1092 NLYYANTLDAIEVET
+1092 NLYYANTLDAIEIEV

>member
-1 MKVKKRNGELED
+1 
-13 FSAEKLNEVV
+13 
-23 VWACKDL
+23 
-30 EANPSDIVMNA
+30 MNA

-51 SKIHEVLINSSANLI
+51 SKIHEVLVNSSANLI

-83 FTRKQLFDVFKDED
+83 FTRKQLFGVFKDED
-97 MPSIEEVFDKNVKLG
+97 MPSIKEVFRKNVKLG

-124 DELEQIEGI
+124 SELEQIEKVV
-133 INHSN
+133 NHSN

-163 TYETPQY
+163 VYETPQY

-176 MTLENTVEGIR
+176 MTLENTVEGVK
-187 NLYNS
+187 NLYES

-224 DDLDS
+224 DDLES

-257 GSSIRKGE
+257 GSSIRNGE

-271 IPFLRLMQSSVKS
+271 IPFLKLMQSSVKS

-315 KGTDDNRVKNLDYS
+315 KGTDDNRVKNLDYC

-364 EFDEVYLKYEA
+364 EFDEAYLKYEA
-375 NKKVKRTEVDGQELL
+375 DKKVKRVEVDGQELL

-417 KEKINMTNL
+417 KCKINMTNL
-426 CLVGT
+426 C
-431 DRVVTNEGYLKAEDL
+431 
-446 YNLNKPLTYFDGNKA
+446 
-461 VEGSEMKLREE
+461 
-472 NVDVY
+472 
-477 KVTLENGLEH
+477 
-487 TITDYH
+487 
-493 SLPILTDRN
+493 
-502 KIIKTPLKDLKIGDK
+502 
-517 IAIQVNKG
+517 
-525 IFGNKSMEDE
+525 
-535 AFLLGLY
+535 
-542 QSDGTQTE
+542 
-550 KDIMIDVWENDF
+550 
-562 DLLDEIKERFD
+562 
-573 RVHYKYGCDKIEATN
+573 
-588 QTGNTKKY
+588 
-596 KNVNPSNF
+596 
-604 HDCTVAFS
+604 
-612 KVKKK
+612 
-617 RLASRTLKKSLSFE
+617 
-631 KGYIPKWIWESDEK
+631 
-645 TQWQYVR
+645 
-652 GLMYAD
+652 
-658 GSANISKGK
+658 
-667 GDPIYISYVDINED
+667 
-681 FCKELQILF
+681 
-690 NNLGLQSSIRVLREA
+690 
-705 GKRLLPDGKG
+705 
-715 GQKYYNCKKI
+715 
-725 YRLLIG
+725 
-731 NKNSAKELEKNTQ
+731 
-744 FLSRKGVVLEDKV
+744 
-757 YRDNSKKA
+757 
-765 YKILSIDYVGK
+765 
-776 EDVYCPTIFTTDHI
+776 
-790 FISNGFK
+790 
-797 TFNCVE
+797 VE
-803 ICEPTSPIKDV
+803 ITEPTTPITDV

-829 NLGSLKGRDT
+829 NLGILKGRDT

-855 TVIDIQ
+855 TVIEIQ

-925 RGACEWFDKTKY
+925 RGACEWFNKTKY
-937 AQGIMPFDNVNEEVK
+937 AEGVMPFDNINEEAKNLVK
-952 KLTERPLTLDWN
+952 RPLTLDWD
-964 WLREE
+964 WLREQ
-969 VKTHGMRNS
+969 VKLYGMRNS

-987 SSSMVNNSTN
+987 SSSMVTNSTN
-997 GIEPP
+997 GLEAP

-1013 GASTIMV
+1013 GASTVMV

-1034 WDIRDN
+1034 WDIVDN
-1040 SCVNKITAVIQ
+1040 SCINKIVSVVQ
-1051 KWLDQAISVNHYY
+1051 KYLDQAISVNHYY

-1092 NLYYANTLDAIEVET
+1092 NLYYANTLDAIEIEV

>member
-23 VWACKDL
+23 MWACKDL

-51 SKIHEVLINSSANLI
+51 SKIHEVLVNSSANLI

-83 FTRKQLFDVFKDED
+83 FTRKQLFGVFKDED
-97 MPSIEEVFDKNVKLG
+97 MPSIKEVFRKNVKLG
-112 FYDPQIIKKFTE
+112 FYDPQIIKKFT
-124 DELEQIEGI
+124 DYELEQIEKI
-133 INHSN
+133 INHGN

-163 TYETPQY
+163 IYETPQY
-170 SFIVIA
+170 SFIIIA
-176 MTLENTVEGIR
+176 MTLENTVEGVR
-187 NLYNS
+187 NLYES
-192 LVNKSI
+192 LVNKLI

-224 DDLDS
+224 DDLES

-271 IPFLRLMQSSVKS
+271 IPFLRLTQSAVKS

-296 TNYPIWH
+296 TNFPIWH
-303 PEVSDLLVLKNN
+303 PEISDLLVLKNN
-315 KGTDDNRVKNLDYS
+315 KGTDDNRVKNLDYC

-375 NKKVKRTEVDGQELL
+375 DKKVKRIEVDGQELL

-417 KEKINMTNL
+417 KCKINMTNL
-426 CLVGT
+426 C
-431 DRVVTNEGYLKAEDL
+431 
-446 YNLNKPLTYFDGNKA
+446 
-461 VEGSEMKLREE
+461 
-472 NVDVY
+472 
-477 KVTLENGLEH
+477 
-487 TITDYH
+487 
-493 SLPILTDRN
+493 
-502 KIIKTPLKDLKIGDK
+502 
-517 IAIQVNKG
+517 
-525 IFGNKSMEDE
+525 
-535 AFLLGLY
+535 
-542 QSDGTQTE
+542 
-550 KDIMIDVWENDF
+550 
-562 DLLDEIKERFD
+562 
-573 RVHYKYGCDKIEATN
+573 
-588 QTGNTKKY
+588 
-596 KNVNPSNF
+596 
-604 HDCTVAFS
+604 
-612 KVKKK
+612 
-617 RLASRTLKKSLSFE
+617 
-631 KGYIPKWIWESDEK
+631 
-645 TQWQYVR
+645 
-652 GLMYAD
+652 
-658 GSANISKGK
+658 
-667 GDPIYISYVDINED
+667 
-681 FCKELQILF
+681 
-690 NNLGLQSSIRVLREA
+690 
-705 GKRLLPDGKG
+705 
-715 GQKYYNCKKI
+715 
-725 YRLLIG
+725 
-731 NKNSAKELEKNTQ
+731 
-744 FLSRKGVVLEDKV
+744 
-757 YRDNSKKA
+757 
-765 YKILSIDYVGK
+765 
-776 EDVYCPTIFTTDHI
+776 
-790 FISNGFK
+790 
-797 TFNCVE
+797 VE
-803 ICEPTSPIKDV
+803 ITEPTTPFTDV
-814 NSDEGEIALCNLGGL
+814 NSEEGEIALCNLGGL
-829 NLGSLKGRDT
+829 NLGILKGRDT
-839 FHLMEKPLRD
+839 FHLIEKPLRD

-855 TVIDIQ
+855 TVVEIQ

-925 RGACEWFDKTKY
+925 RGACEWFNKTKY
-937 AQGIMPFDNVNEEVK
+937 AEGIMPFDNINEEVK
-952 KLTERPLTLDWN
+952 NLVKRPLTLDWD
-964 WLREE
+964 WLREQ
-969 VKTHGMRNS
+969 VKLHGMRNS

-987 SSSMVNNSTN
+987 SSSMVTNSTN
-997 GIEPP
+997 GLEAP

-1013 GASTIMV
+1013 GASTVMV

-1034 WDIRDN
+1034 WDIVDN
-1040 SCVNKITAVIQ
+1040 SCINKIVSVVQ
-1051 KWLDQAISVNHYY
+1051 KYLDQAISVNHYY

-1092 NLYYANTLDAIEVET
+1092 NLYYANTLDAIEIEV

>member
-1 MKVKKRNGELED
+1 MKVKKRNGGLED
-13 FSAEKLNEVV
+13 FSPEKLNEVV
-23 VWACKDL
+23 VWACEGL
-30 EANPSDIVMNA
+30 ETNPSDIVMNA
-41 KLQLYNGIKT
+41 KLQLYNSIKT
-51 SKIHEVLINSSANLI
+51 SKIHEVLITSAANLI

-72 YQWSTSRLLSF
+72 YQWTASRLLSF
-83 FTRKQLFDVFKDED
+83 FTRKQLFGVFKDED
-97 MPSIEEVFDKNVKLG
+97 MPSIEDVFKTNVKLG
-112 FYDPQIIKKFTE
+112 FYDGNILKKFTK
-124 DELEQIEGI
+124 DEISQIESI

-149 MLDSYVVKNRVTGY
+149 MLDSYVVKNRITNYV
-163 TYETPQY
+163 YETPQY

-176 MTLENTVEGIR
+176 MTLENTVEGVK
-187 NLYNS
+187 NLYES

-224 DDLDS
+224 DDLES

-271 IPFLRLMQSSVKS
+271 IPFLKLMQSAVKS

-315 KGTDDNRVKNLDYS
+315 KGTDDNRVKNLDYC

-352 DAPELI
+352 DAPELFD
-358 ELWGLP
+358 LWGLP
-364 EFDEVYLKYEA
+364 EFNDVYLKYEV
-375 NKKVKRTEVDGQELL
+375 NKKIKRVEVDGQELL

-417 KEKINMTNL
+417 YEKINMTNL
-426 CLVGT
+426 CTEISLV
-431 DRVVTNEGYLKAEDL
+431 
-446 YNLNKPLTYFDGNKA
+446 
-461 VEGSEMKLREE
+461 
-472 NVDVY
+472 
-477 KVTLENGLEH
+477 
-487 TITDYH
+487 
-493 SLPILTDRN
+493 
-502 KIIKTPLKDLKIGDK
+502 
-517 IAIQVNKG
+517 
-525 IFGNKSMEDE
+525 
-535 AFLLGLY
+535 
-542 QSDGTQTE
+542 
-550 KDIMIDVWENDF
+550 
-562 DLLDEIKERFD
+562 
-573 RVHYKYGCDKIEATN
+573 
-588 QTGNTKKY
+588 
-596 KNVNPSNF
+596 
-604 HDCTVAFS
+604 
-612 KVKKK
+612 
-617 RLASRTLKKSLSFE
+617 
-631 KGYIPKWIWESDEK
+631 
-645 TQWQYVR
+645 
-652 GLMYAD
+652 
-658 GSANISKGK
+658 
-667 GDPIYISYVDINED
+667 
-681 FCKELQILF
+681 
-690 NNLGLQSSIRVLREA
+690 
-705 GKRLLPDGKG
+705 
-715 GQKYYNCKKI
+715 
-725 YRLLIG
+725 
-731 NKNSAKELEKNTQ
+731 
-744 FLSRKGVVLEDKV
+744 
-757 YRDNSKKA
+757 
-765 YKILSIDYVGK
+765 
-776 EDVYCPTIFTTDHI
+776 
-790 FISNGFK
+790 
-797 TFNCVE
+797 
-803 ICEPTSPIKDV
+803 TSPIKDV

-829 NLGSLKGRDT
+829 NLGNLKGRDT
-839 FHLMEKPLRD
+839 FYLMEKPLKD

-894 YEDEEALPLID
+894 YNDNEALLLID

-912 YYLIKASMELAKE
+912 YYLIKSSMELAKE
-925 RGACEWFDKTKY
+925 RGACEWFNKTKY
-937 AQGIMPFDNVNEEVK
+937 AEGIMPFDNINEEAK
-952 KLTERPLTLDWN
+952 KLVNRTLTLDWD

-969 VKTHGMRNS
+969 VKQHGMRNS

-987 SSSMVNNSTN
+987 SSSMVTNSTN

-1020 VPEGKKLASKYTLA
+1020 VPEGKKLASKYTLS
-1034 WDIRDN
+1034 WDITDN
-1040 SCVNKITAVIQ
+1040 SCINKITAIIQ

-1064 NPTLFEGNQI
+1064 NPTFFEGNQI
-1074 PAKVIIKDIVEFY
+1074 PAKIIIKDIVEFY

-1092 NLYYANTLDAIEVET
+1092 NLYYANTLDAIEIEK
-1107 EDCESCKL
+1107 EDCENCKL

>member
-23 VWACKDL
+23 MWACKDL

-51 SKIHEVLINSSANLI
+51 SKIHEVLVNSSANLI

-83 FTRKQLFDVFKDED
+83 FTRKQLFGVFKDED
-97 MPSIEEVFDKNVKLG
+97 MPSIKEVFRKNVKLG
-112 FYDPQIIKKFTE
+112 IYDPQIIKKFTD
-124 DELEQIEGI
+124 DELEQIEKI
-133 INHSN
+133 INHGN

-163 TYETPQY
+163 IYETPQY
-170 SFIVIA
+170 SFIIIA
-176 MTLENTVEGIR
+176 MTLENTVEGVR
-187 NLYNS
+187 NLYES
-192 LVNKSI
+192 LVNKLI

-224 DDLDS
+224 DDLES

-271 IPFLRLMQSSVKS
+271 IPFLRLTQSAVKS

-296 TNYPIWH
+296 TNFPIWH
-303 PEVSDLLVLKNN
+303 PEISDLLVLKNN
-315 KGTDDNRVKNLDYS
+315 KGTDDNRVKNLDYC

-375 NKKVKRTEVDGQELL
+375 DKKVKRIEVDGQELL

-417 KEKINMTNL
+417 KCKINMTNL
-426 CLVGT
+426 C
-431 DRVVTNEGYLKAEDL
+431 
-446 YNLNKPLTYFDGNKA
+446 
-461 VEGSEMKLREE
+461 
-472 NVDVY
+472 
-477 KVTLENGLEH
+477 
-487 TITDYH
+487 
-493 SLPILTDRN
+493 
-502 KIIKTPLKDLKIGDK
+502 
-517 IAIQVNKG
+517 
-525 IFGNKSMEDE
+525 
-535 AFLLGLY
+535 
-542 QSDGTQTE
+542 
-550 KDIMIDVWENDF
+550 
-562 DLLDEIKERFD
+562 
-573 RVHYKYGCDKIEATN
+573 
-588 QTGNTKKY
+588 
-596 KNVNPSNF
+596 
-604 HDCTVAFS
+604 
-612 KVKKK
+612 
-617 RLASRTLKKSLSFE
+617 
-631 KGYIPKWIWESDEK
+631 
-645 TQWQYVR
+645 
-652 GLMYAD
+652 
-658 GSANISKGK
+658 
-667 GDPIYISYVDINED
+667 
-681 FCKELQILF
+681 
-690 NNLGLQSSIRVLREA
+690 
-705 GKRLLPDGKG
+705 
-715 GQKYYNCKKI
+715 
-725 YRLLIG
+725 
-731 NKNSAKELEKNTQ
+731 
-744 FLSRKGVVLEDKV
+744 
-757 YRDNSKKA
+757 
-765 YKILSIDYVGK
+765 
-776 EDVYCPTIFTTDHI
+776 
-790 FISNGFK
+790 
-797 TFNCVE
+797 VE
-803 ICEPTSPIKDV
+803 ITEPTTPFTDV
-814 NSDEGEIALCNLGGL
+814 NSEEGEIALCNLGGL
-829 NLGSLKGRDT
+829 NLGILKGRDT
-839 FHLMEKPLRD
+839 FHLIEKPLRD

-855 TVIDIQ
+855 TVVEIQ

-925 RGACEWFDKTKY
+925 RGACEWFNKTKY
-937 AQGIMPFDNVNEEVK
+937 AEGVMPFDNINEEVK
-952 KLTERPLTLDWN
+952 NLVKRPLTLDWD
-964 WLREE
+964 WLRKQ
-969 VKTHGMRNS
+969 VKLHGMRNS

-987 SSSMVNNSTN
+987 SSSMVTNSTN
-997 GIEPP
+997 GLEAP

-1013 GASTIMV
+1013 GASTVMV

-1034 WDIRDN
+1034 WDIVDN
-1040 SCVNKITAVIQ
+1040 SCINKIVSVVQ
-1051 KWLDQAISVNHYY
+1051 KYLDQAISVNHYY

-1092 NLYYANTLDAIEVET
+1092 NLYYANT
-1107 EDCESCKL
+1107 

>member
-1 MKVKKRNGELED
+1 MKVKKRNEELED
-13 FSAEKLNEVV
+13 FSAEKLNKVV
-23 VWACKDL
+23 IWACEGL

-51 SKIHEVLINSSANLI
+51 SKIHEVLVNSSANLI

-72 YQWSTSRLLSF
+72 YQWATSRLLSF
-83 FTRKQLFDVFKDED
+83 FTRKQLFGVFKDED

-124 DELEQIEGI
+124 DELEQIEAI
-133 INHSN
+133 VDHSN

-149 MLDSYVVKNRVTGY
+149 MLDSYVVKNRVTNY
-163 TYETPQY
+163 VYETPQY
-170 SFIVIA
+170 SFIVLA
-176 MTLENTVEGIR
+176 MTLENTVEGVKNI
-187 NLYNS
+187 YES

-213 QYASCVLIDSG
+213 QYASCVLIDSE
-224 DDLDS
+224 DDLES

-257 GSSIRKGE
+257 GSSIRNGE

-271 IPFLRLMQSSVKS
+271 IPFLKLMQSSVKS

-296 TNYPIWH
+296 TNFPIWH
-303 PEVSDLLVLKNN
+303 PEISDLLVLKNN
-315 KGTDDNRVKNLDYS
+315 KGTDDNRVKNLDYC

-364 EFDEVYLKYEA
+364 EFDEEYLKYEA
-375 NKKVKRTEVDGQELL
+375 DKKIKRVEVDGQELL

-405 SFIDNVNATNQF
+405 SFIDNVNSTNQF
-417 KEKINMTNL
+417 KDKINMTNL
-426 CLVGT
+426 C
-431 DRVVTNEGYLKAEDL
+431 
-446 YNLNKPLTYFDGNKA
+446 
-461 VEGSEMKLREE
+461 
-472 NVDVY
+472 
-477 KVTLENGLEH
+477 
-487 TITDYH
+487 
-493 SLPILTDRN
+493 
-502 KIIKTPLKDLKIGDK
+502 
-517 IAIQVNKG
+517 
-525 IFGNKSMEDE
+525 
-535 AFLLGLY
+535 
-542 QSDGTQTE
+542 
-550 KDIMIDVWENDF
+550 
-562 DLLDEIKERFD
+562 
-573 RVHYKYGCDKIEATN
+573 
-588 QTGNTKKY
+588 
-596 KNVNPSNF
+596 
-604 HDCTVAFS
+604 
-612 KVKKK
+612 
-617 RLASRTLKKSLSFE
+617 
-631 KGYIPKWIWESDEK
+631 
-645 TQWQYVR
+645 
-652 GLMYAD
+652 
-658 GSANISKGK
+658 
-667 GDPIYISYVDINED
+667 
-681 FCKELQILF
+681 
-690 NNLGLQSSIRVLREA
+690 
-705 GKRLLPDGKG
+705 
-715 GQKYYNCKKI
+715 
-725 YRLLIG
+725 
-731 NKNSAKELEKNTQ
+731 
-744 FLSRKGVVLEDKV
+744 
-757 YRDNSKKA
+757 
-765 YKILSIDYVGK
+765 
-776 EDVYCPTIFTTDHI
+776 
-790 FISNGFK
+790 
-797 TFNCVE
+797 VE
-803 ICEPTSPIKDV
+803 ITEPTTPFTDV

-829 NLGSLKGRDT
+829 NLGILKGRET

-855 TVIDIQ
+855 TVIEIQ

-894 YEDEEALPLID
+894 YEDEKSLVLID

-925 RGACEWFDKTKY
+925 RGACEWFSKTKY
-937 AQGIMPFDNVNEEVK
+937 AEGIMPFDNISEGAKNLVK
-952 KLTERPLTLDWN
+952 RDLTLDWD
-964 WLREE
+964 WLREQ
-969 VKTHGMRNS
+969 VKLHGMRNS

-1013 GASTIMV
+1013 GASTVMV

-1034 WDIRDN
+1034 WDIVDN
-1040 SCVNKITAVIQ
+1040 SCINKIVAVIQ
-1051 KWLDQAISVNHYY
+1051 KYLDQAISVNHYY

-1092 NLYYANTLDAIEVET
+1092 NLYYANTLDAIEVEV